1 MARLALVSSSPA
13 VPFGSHGAVGAGPK
27 WSSRPS
33 SRPSPMA
40 GAATCRELT
49 GHSLPGRVH
58 PHWHS
63 GWHLRLTSTSSTG
76 MRAVPSRGPGGSGG
90 RAASPSRLGPSG
102 LPAPPPDP
110 ARWPARPHAGSSPAV
125 PARPASGS
133 YPHCGTGTCHRPR
146 SWHSVPRGAGG
157 RTAPRLGPN
166 LRRKKYHSTRSC

>member
-49 GHSLPGRVH
+49 GHSFPAPALALAPQA
-58 PHWHS
+58 
-63 GWHLRLTSTSSTG
+63 STG
-76 MRAVPSRGPGGSGG
+76 TRCTARGSRGPGGSGG

-166 LRRKKYHSTRSC
+166 LSRKKYHSTRSC